1 MAYSAGATQQ
11 NPLGSTIGPQGV
23 SASSSAQLPLQA
35 TQIVATGPVGGGI
48 GLPASQ
54 VVIASKNFSDANIAG
69 ALRINPAYAQ
79 EFFSGNF
86 LDQNPKGNSLNQPL
100 ECRDLPTAQEQAARQ
115 SPNYWDKRT
124 LPAMSNDVLFG
135 PGKKPQPAL
144 KVPWVKQLI
153 PPLALFNDASQ
164 WVNRLFFNQPM
175 TWFGAATS
183 LPPIKAQYFTP
194 PPITTS
200 NWGAGELNLQLQL
213 GMIRN
218 QVAQLSTDQS
228 NYFGGS

>member
-1 MAYSAGATQQ
+1 MATPTNQ
-11 NPLGSTIGPQGV
+11 NSLGSLIGSTPGGID
-23 SASSSAQLPLQA
+23 SSAQLPLQA

-54 VVIASKNFSDANIAG
+54 VVIGSRNPSDANIGG
-69 ALRINPAYAQ
+69 ALKINPAYAQ
-79 EFFSGNF
+79 EFYSGNF

-100 ECRDLPTAQEQAARQ
+100 ECRSLPTAQEQAARQ

-135 PGKKPQPAL
+135 PGVKPQPAL
-144 KVPWVKQLI
+144 KLPWNKQFI

-183 LPPIKAQYFTP
+183 LPPIKSQYFTP

>member
-1 MAYSAGATQQ
+1 MATKA
-11 NPLGSTIGPQGV
+11 NLVPLGSNVGPQGARATSGV
-23 SASSSAQLPLQA
+23 PLFA
-35 TQIVATGPVGGGI
+35 TQLVPTGPAGGI

-54 VVIASKNFSDANIAG
+54 VVIASKSFSDAAIRG
-69 ALRINPAYAQ
+69 ALVVNPAYSA
-79 EFFSGNF
+79 EFYSGNF
-86 LDQNPKGNSLNQPL
+86 LDQSPKNNQRNQPL
-100 ECRDLPTAQEQAARQ
+100 ETTDRAVAQEQAARQ

-124 LPAMSNDVLFG
+124 LPPMSNDVLFG
-135 PGKKPQPAL
+135 PGVAPQKPIT
-144 KVPWVKQLI
+144 VPWVKQFI
-153 PPLALFNDASQ
+153 PPLSLFNDASQ

-194 PPITTS
+194 PPINTS

-213 GMIRN
+213 GQMKIQAAR
-218 QVAQLSTDQS
+218 LTMDQS